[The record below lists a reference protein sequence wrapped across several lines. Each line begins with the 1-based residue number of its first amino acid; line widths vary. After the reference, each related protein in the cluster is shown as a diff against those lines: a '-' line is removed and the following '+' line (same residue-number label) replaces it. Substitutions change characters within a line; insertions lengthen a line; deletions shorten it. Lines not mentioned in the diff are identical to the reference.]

1 MNIRSEAQRIKPSVI
16 RRHDGQCYIC
26 GFNCKPILIMH
37 HIIPVGIGGGNDL
50 SNVVSLCPNC
60 HAIVH
65 KMMDFALSIDAQDI
79 EPGTLS
85 QGEIG
90 EIWKWSLGGLSD
102 EQYIRLY
109 SLARMETLR
118 EHGDHHESAY

>member
-1 MNIRSEAQRIKPSVI
+1 VGIRSEAKRIKPSVI
-16 RRHDGQCYIC
+16 ERHDGQCYIC
-26 GFNCKPILIMH
+26 DFDCRPVLVMH
-37 HIIPVGIGGGNDL
+37 HIVPVGIGGNNDM

-65 KMMDFALSIDAQDI
+65 KMMDFALSTDGCDVG
-79 EPGTLS
+79 PGALS

-90 EIWKWSLGGLSD
+90 EIWKWSLGGLGD

-109 SLARMETLR
+109 SLARMETLKQD
-118 EHGDHHESAY
+118 GDDHESIY